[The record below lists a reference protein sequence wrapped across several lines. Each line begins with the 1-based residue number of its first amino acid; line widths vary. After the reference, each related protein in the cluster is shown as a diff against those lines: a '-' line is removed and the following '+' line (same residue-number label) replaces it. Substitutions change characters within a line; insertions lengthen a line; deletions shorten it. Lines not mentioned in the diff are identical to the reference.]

1 MSKGVRAGELELP
14 WFVHNGTLESLSQ
27 GYGMRTDGIM
37 RTVVPMLQ
45 RAPFEGRPQAGG
57 AIGIRGGA
65 CGSEGSW

>member
-1 MSKGVRAGELELP
+1 MSEGARASELELP
-14 WFVHNGTLESLSQ
+14 CLVHSGALESLSQ

-45 RAPFEGRPQAGG
+45 RAPFEGRPQAGR
-57 AIGIRGGA
+57 AKGIRGGA